1 MTKQAQHQINSWQGT
16 AILHLHSQMSPGG
29 LLLISLLKCIYHKP
43 KTGKIAFQLTTENF
57 LDVGE
62 EVWDPFNCRREGL
75 GHLKAVRE
83 TRRGMCARQQGHGA
97 QIHRERLTAQAGRA
111 KLNFTQWL
119 RKAFYVI
126 QESALDQWPKP
137 KKELWVGPTQM
148 RERAKAKRES

>member
-1 MTKQAQHQINSWQGT
+1 MGPRYT
-16 AILHLHSQMSPGG
+16 
-29 LLLISLLKCIYHKP
+29 
-43 KTGKIAFQLTTENF
+43 
-57 LDVGE
+57 
-62 EVWDPFNCRREGL
+62 
-75 GHLKAVRE
+75 
-83 TRRGMCARQQGHGA
+83 
-97 QIHRERLTAQAGRA
+97 ERLTAQAGRA